1 MLPFNTLYV
10 RLAIIAI
17 VVSSVIGLGYTAYN
31 NFRDNI
37 FNEGANSVQIKW
49 DAVETERS
57 KVVAEEESKNSLAE
71 LAMKKESE
79 AQMRLLNEKNK
90 SLNSTVATLTREL
103 RNRPDR
109 PTSTSGSDVS
119 GNTANVNSGATGK
132 ELYRADAEF
141 LIGEAARAEQVRNQL
156 EYCVSKYNSVY
167 EEYLKLQTK

>member
-1 MLPFNTLYV
+1 MFNTLYV

-37 FNEGANSVQIKW
+37 FTEGANSVQVKW

-57 KVVAEEESKNSLAE
+57 KVVAEEKTKKALAD
-71 LAMKKESE
+71 LAMKNESE

-90 SLNSTVATLTREL
+90 SLNATVATITREL

-109 PTSTSGSDVS
+109 PTNPGTTNLPSNPTTEPATGS
-119 GNTANVNSGATGK
+119 TGK

-141 LIGEAARAEQVRNQL
+141 LIGEAARAEKLIILL
-156 EYCVSKYNSVY
+156 ESCKAQYNSVY
-167 EEYLKLQTK
+167 QEYLKLHNGN